1 MEDLSLQDLEE
12 QKRARERANY
22 HKRKQKRKEEEAA
35 TGQKSAVSASRL
47 IRQKIKR
54 LLEGQSFETWKE
66 KDQRKLETTKMRKKR
81 RAGLM
86 KIISQL
92 RAKFEASRRGERG
105 HQKKK
110 TPSKQ
115 KAPTNQVEHERQ
127 R

>member
-47 IRQKIKR
+47 IGQKIKR

-115 KAPTNQVEHERQ
+115 KAPTNQDEHERQ